1 MSLPDEIS
9 CGYATCEG
17 EEYYDTDDSSDI
29 CIVCKRNDESLS
41 KSKITPRTDSESLT
55 ELDSDTEIESID
67 TDKTEIEDTVN
78 NELFMRNC
86 DACDWKGFVCQCN
99 HCNKRSVCG
108 NPDCCE
114 MFILADHDLLIIC
127 MECKNEILSKLKPAK
142 SNDYEYDRLMGELN
156 EYEKINKQIS
166 SGNII
171 LQPILSIF

>member
-1 MSLPDEIS
+1 MSLSDEIS
-9 CGYATCEG
+9 CGYATC

-29 CIVCKRNDESLS
+29 CIACKRNDESLS

-55 ELDSDTEIESID
+55 EFYDSDAEIESID
-67 TDKTEIEDTVN
+67 SDTTEIEDTEN

-86 DACDWKGFVCQCN
+86 DACDWKGFVSQCN

-108 NPDCCE
+108 SPDCCE
-114 MFILADHDLLIIC
+114 MFILADHNLLIIC
-127 MECKNEILSKLKPAK
+127 LECKNEILSKFKPAK
-142 SNDYEYDRLMGELN
+142 SNDNEYDRLMGELN
-156 EYEKINKQIS
+156 DYEEMNKQIS